1 MKIKRIQISGF
12 RGIPPVNSPNNV
24 DIDLTDSSS
33 PNEPKDLLLF
43 GPNAYGKSSIA
54 DALEWFFKEDVRG
67 SAYFEEYS
75 ARDNVHMKLGEPG
88 FNQTA
93 VIELQI
99 VHNGNEFTVRK
110 ELGAD
115 GLIVSES
122 LTGLQAELQ
131 KAKDEIV
138 VLDHEQF
145 HKFVVAA
152 NKDKWG
158 SFSSLIGYEELDQMR
173 GGLDSLTGNSLTANL
188 GTEKLR
194 KDIDTQRQKGQVD
207 LVNACHEY
215 GCSQILLEELRTE
228 FRNRLETNLV
238 SLSLEVP
245 EIDALDQE
253 YWGTLLERVKTPND
267 IVQAAERLSKFQS
280 QRDKLVGLDPVWIEN
295 LPLLEN
301 LTQRLTPKKSSFDKE
316 ILAAFYQTG
325 LKVLSEKKTDPD
337 LCPFCGQ
344 VYDTVQLENHV
355 KDKHT
360 ALNFDEIQSDHV
372 SLKEAWDVIK
382 TIVKNRQRDL
392 LSSEQ
397 TAVQESFRA
406 VADFSKMEAAVSL
419 SDFDSEYILEW
430 LEKAKRLSKEIDR
443 ARETVELEIPQAE
456 IAASNPNAEIQET
469 VNDLL
474 RFWTTLTTL
483 SQRKQEIERL
493 ERKFEISKQV
503 TTGLQGAARQFRTEL
518 NDFSGRVATL
528 INADVKNYY
537 KELHPEDDVVPSL
550 EVSLSGTQRQ
560 VTLKC
565 TYKGI
570 PDKTAVPLLSES
582 HRNSLGMA
590 ILLSFM
596 KYKRHIVGSPVEFCI
611 FDDVMQSFDMEHR
624 TNLLGLLENPNFPE
638 ICDQQI
644 IFFTHDRTL
653 ADLVKRPGEQSVRDY
668 WLRVDIRN
676 WWLTRMLLESEKDSD
691 PLQKARYYI
700 GENDEIAAGIYI
712 RRALEQ
718 IYKSILGKTSTRTP
732 FSDKPWSVGMEKYRE
747 YIVDEINELW
757 SDGKG
762 FVDPNTPLFQQI
774 FTSQRILNFT
784 VHDSQFLENPM
795 TMGDVQSALALVVQL
810 KDRFRCPTCNTV
822 YHTLRKTNSGSNP
835 NCKGRNCTAVLP

>member
-75 ARDNVHMKLGEPG
+75 AKDNIHMKLGEPG

-110 ELGAD
+110 ELGGD
-115 GLIVSES
+115 GLIVNES
-122 LTGLQAELQ
+122 LTGLHAELQ

-188 GTEKLR
+188 GTEKLH
-194 KDIDTQRQKGQVD
+194 KDIDTQRQKWQVD
-207 LVNACHEY
+207 LVNACQEY
-215 GCSQILLEELRTE
+215 GCSQNLLEELRIE

-238 SLSLEVP
+238 SLSLDVP

-253 YWGTLLERVKTPND
+253 YWGNLLERVKTPND
-267 IVQAAERLSKFQS
+267 IVQAAERLNKFQS
-280 QRDKLVGLDPVWIEN
+280 QRDKLVGLDPIWIEN
-295 LPLLEN
+295 LPLLGN
-301 LTQRLTPKKSSFDKE
+301 LTQRLAPKKSSFDKE

-325 LKVLSEKKTDPD
+325 IKVLSEKKTDPD

-360 ALNFDEIQSDHV
+360 ALNFDEIQSDHA

-528 INADVKNYY
+528 INADVKKYY

-653 ADLVKRPGEQSVRDY
+653 ADLVKRPGEHSVRDY

-795 TMGDVQSALALVVQL
+795 TMGDVQSALVLVEQL
-810 KDRFRCPTCNTV
+810 KDRFRCPTCHTV
-822 YHTLRKTNSGSNP
+822 YHTLRKTTSGNNP
-835 NCKGRNCTAVLP
+835 NCRGRNCSTVLL

>member
-75 ARDNVHMKLGEPG
+75 AKDNIHMKLGEPG

-110 ELGAD
+110 ELGGD
-115 GLIVSES
+115 GLIVNES
-122 LTGLQAELQ
+122 LTGLHAELQ

-188 GTEKLR
+188 GTEKLH
-194 KDIDTQRQKGQVD
+194 KDIDTQRQKWQVD
-207 LVNACHEY
+207 LVNACQEY
-215 GCSQILLEELRTE
+215 GCSQNLLEELRIE

-238 SLSLEVP
+238 SLSLDVP

-253 YWGTLLERVKTPND
+253 YWGNLLERVKTPND
-267 IVQAAERLSKFQS
+267 IVQAAERLNKFQS
-280 QRDKLVGLDPVWIEN
+280 QRDKLVGLDPIWIEN
-295 LPLLEN
+295 LPLLGN
-301 LTQRLTPKKSSFDKE
+301 LTQRLAPKKSSFDKE

-325 LKVLSEKKTDPD
+325 IKVLSEKKTDPD

-360 ALNFDEIQSDHV
+360 ALNFDEIQSDHA

-503 TTGLQGAARQFRTEL
+503 TTGLLGAARQFRTEL

-528 INADVKNYY
+528 INADVKKYY

-624 TNLLGLLENPNFPE
+624 TNLLGL
-638 ICDQQI
+638 
-644 IFFTHDRTL
+644 
-653 ADLVKRPGEQSVRDY
+653 
-668 WLRVDIRN
+668 
-676 WWLTRMLLESEKDSD
+676 
-691 PLQKARYYI
+691 
-700 GENDEIAAGIYI
+700 
-712 RRALEQ
+712 
-718 IYKSILGKTSTRTP
+718 
-732 FSDKPWSVGMEKYRE
+732 
-747 YIVDEINELW
+747 
-757 SDGKG
+757 
-762 FVDPNTPLFQQI
+762 
-774 FTSQRILNFT
+774 
-784 VHDSQFLENPM
+784 
-795 TMGDVQSALALVVQL
+795 
-810 KDRFRCPTCNTV
+810 
-822 YHTLRKTNSGSNP
+822 
-835 NCKGRNCTAVLP
+835 